1 MKVTTPPFLRRTV
14 FMRNLT
20 TTIEQYTMTMT
31 LPLGD
36 VEEKAVSKRNLAP
49 TFKTYNNKQMHMI
62 LDLEALIPAHHVA
75 RVIDEMIES
84 ISDEQLF
91 AHYTGG
97 GRSSYHPKM
106 MLKVILYSYSQKV
119 YSCRGIEKLLQENIP
134 AMWLAAMQQPD
145 FRTLNDF
152 RGVRM
157 KGFMD
162 ELFETMIGKLI
173 ADNYI
178 TMEQYFLDG
187 TKIEADANKYSYV
200 WKKSTLR
207 FEEKLKEKVLATLA
221 HIHAITEQEA
231 GVGEETA
238 PDELPGRLKA
248 AAVILEEKVEGL
260 TEQIAEEGSNEERKE
275 LRKQRSA
282 FKKPLKLIQE
292 DFLPRL
298 ATYAAQKA
306 LFGDRNSYSKT
317 DPDATFMR
325 MKEDHMKNGQLKPG
339 YNVQMATEN
348 QFILFYSLHQRPTD
362 TRCFIPHLQQLAASS
377 LPMPK
382 TVIADA
388 GYGSEENYLYAVG
401 EEKEPR
407 FDFLIPYGSYMKE
420 KTRRYKKDIQHASN
434 WTYEEGDDR
443 FVCPNGRYVRFKKYQ
458 TKKTRSGLEQSFK
471 IYECEDCSN
480 CPLRPGC
487 TKAKGNRQVHWN
499 PVWEELKAKAKT
511 ALEDDEKSAIYARR
525 KVEVESVFGHIKGNR
540 SFRRFSLRGLEKVY
554 VEFGI
559 VALAH
564 NLLKVA
570 GIRLATFVHKQF
582 HKKSWSGH
590 STESLQ
596 LFYFKDLLDSPF
608 FILVIAGPHQLS
620 EYFARL
626 VARLVNQGKHR
637 CFLEVEKTVLL
648 EWKTFAKINMS
659 SMTFKIKDLF
669 DMKIIYRKR

>member
-1 MKVTTPPFLRRTV
+1 
-14 FMRNLT
+14 MRNLT
-20 TTIEQYTMTMT
+20 TTNDHYTMQLT
-31 LPLGD
+31 LPLEEM
-36 VEEKAVSKRNLAP
+36 EEKVVSKRNLAP
-49 TFKTYNNKQMHMI
+49 TFKAYDNKQAQMI
-62 LDLEALIPAHHVA
+62 LDLEMYIPTHHVA
-75 RVIDEMIES
+75 RVIDEMIDA
-84 ISDEQLF
+84 IPDHQLF
-91 AHYTGG
+91 AHYAGG

-106 MLKVILYSYSQKV
+106 MLKVILYGYSQKV

-157 KGFMD
+157 KAFMD

-187 TKIEADANKYSYV
+187 TKIEADANKYSFV
-200 WKKSTLR
+200 WKKSTLH
-207 FEEKLKEKVLATLA
+207 FEEKLKAKVQATLQ
-221 HIHAITEQEA
+221 HIHAITHQEA
-231 GVGEETA
+231 GEYEEA
-238 PDELPGRLKA
+238 KPEELPAQLEAA
-248 AAVILEEKVEGL
+248 AAVLEEKIEGV
-260 TEQIAEEGSNEERKE
+260 TEKIAGESSSEERKE

-282 FKKPLKLIQE
+282 LKKPLKLIRE

-298 ATYAAQKA
+298 AKYDAQKA
-306 LFGDRNSYSKT
+306 CFGDRNSYSKT

-339 YNVQMATEN
+339 YNIQMATEN

-362 TRCFIPHLQQLAASS
+362 TRCFIPHMERLAASS

-407 FDFLIPYGSYMKE
+407 FDFLIPYGNYMKE
-420 KTRRYKKDIQHASN
+420 KTRRYKKDIRHASN
-434 WTYEEGDDR
+434 WMYEELDDR
-443 FVCPNGRYVRFKKYQ
+443 FICPNGRYVRFKKYQ
-458 TKKTRSGLEQSFK
+458 MKKTSSGLEQSFK
-471 IYECEDCSN
+471 IYECEDCSD
-480 CPLRPGC
+480 CPFKSKC

-499 PVWEELKAKAKT
+499 TVWEELKAKAKT

-540 SFRRFSLRGLEKVY
+540 SFRRFSLRGLEKVHT
-554 VEFGI
+554 EFGI

-570 GIRLATFVHKQF
+570 GIRLA
-582 HKKSWSGH
+582 
-590 STESLQ
+590 
-596 LFYFKDLLDSPF
+596 
-608 FILVIAGPHQLS
+608 
-620 EYFARL
+620 
-626 VARLVNQGKHR
+626 
-637 CFLEVEKTVLL
+637 
-648 EWKTFAKINMS
+648 
-659 SMTFKIKDLF
+659 
-669 DMKIIYRKR
+669 

>member
-1 MKVTTPPFLRRTV
+1 
-14 FMRNLT
+14 MRNQMT
-20 TTIEQYTMTMT
+20 TNEHYTMQQI

-36 VEEKAVSKRNLAP
+36 LEEKVVSKRALAP
-49 TFKTYNNKQMHMI
+49 TFKDYNNKQAQMI
-62 LDLEALIPAHHVA
+62 LDLEMYIPTHHVA
-75 RVIDEMIES
+75 RVIDEMIEV
-84 ISDEQLF
+84 IPDEQLF

-97 GRSSYHPKM
+97 GRSAYHPKM
-106 MLKVILYSYSQKV
+106 MLKVLLYSYSQKV
-119 YSCRGIEKLLQENIP
+119 YSCRGMEKLLQENLP

-157 KGFMD
+157 KAFMD
-162 ELFETMIGKLI
+162 ELFETMIQKLI

-187 TKIEADANKYSYV
+187 TKIEADANKYSFV

-207 FEEKLKEKVLATLA
+207 FEEKLKEKVQETLT
-221 HIHAITEQEA
+221 HIHTLTQQEA
-231 GVGEETA
+231 GEYTA
-238 PDELPGRLKA
+238 AEPDDLPAKLEA
-248 AAVILEEKVEGL
+248 AAVVLEEKMERL
-260 TEQIAEEGSNEERKE
+260 TEQIAEAKGNEERKD
-275 LRKQRSA
+275 LRKERRTLKQ
-282 FKKPLKLIQE
+282 PLKQIRE
-292 DFLPRL
+292 DFLPRI
-298 ATYAAQKA
+298 AKYEQQKA
-306 LFGDRNSYSKT
+306 CFGDRNSYSKT

-362 TRCFIPHLQQLAASS
+362 TRCFIPHMERLAASS

-407 FDFLIPYGSYMKE
+407 FDFLIPYGSYMNE
-420 KTRRYKKDIQHASN
+420 KTRRYKKDIRHASN
-434 WTYEEGDDR
+434 WMYEECDDR

-458 TKKTRSGLEQSFK
+458 TKKNASGLEQSFK
-471 IYECEDCSN
+471 IYECEDCSD
-480 CPLRPGC
+480 CPFRASC

-499 PVWEELKAKAKT
+499 TIWEELKAKAKQ

-540 SFRRFSLRGLEKVY
+540 SFRRFSLRGLKKVHT
-554 VEFGI
+554 EFGI

-570 GIRLATFVHKQF
+570 GIRLATFLQKQA
-582 HKKSWSGH
+582 HKKVGRK
-590 STESLQ
+590 TLRFLAQ
-596 LFYFKDLLDSPF
+596 PFYFGDLLDSPLYLYL
-608 FILVIAGPHQLS
+608 LV
-620 EYFARL
+620 
-626 VARLVNQGKHR
+626 
-637 CFLEVEKTVLL
+637 
-648 EWKTFAKINMS
+648 
-659 SMTFKIKDLF
+659 
-669 DMKIIYRKR
+669 